1 MKFKDRTKRGITRR
15 GFIRSSLAAAAGL
28 GISGK
33 DRLFGGN
40 ALQESDKPK
49 IKEYRT
55 LGRTGF
61 KVSDISFGGGSLT
74 DEAILATALDA
85 GVNYIDTAEHYARGN
100 SETTVGKVMKGRDR
114 KSVFITTKLN
124 FRNGLPTKESL
135 RDRFQ
140 KCLERLQIEYVD
152 CLMIHMTPKVEQITH
167 EPYHELIR
175 KLKTEGKVRFSGLSC
190 HGTEH
195 TLDGNTKERM
205 EDVLLAAAED
215 GRFDVALFV
224 YNFMQ
229 KEQGEKILKALKEK
243 NMGTTLMK
251 VNPVKYYSD
260 IEIQYKRVQDSGR
273 KMSEALKNT
282 YEEVLARS
290 AEAESFKEK
299 YGITS
304 AALALE
310 ASIKFCLSNPDV
322 HAVCPTP
329 NTYEDLDAFL
339 AQSGKRLE
347 SQDKSFLADYKASNG
362 SLYCRHACGE
372 CEPACP
378 NQVPVNSI
386 MRYDHYFRAQGR
398 EKHAMEHYA
407 RISGPNA
414 SICESCSGHCQRACP
429 YNVPIHGLLSLAH
442 QTLTLSS

>member
-1 MKFKDRTKRGITRR
+1 MKSEDKTKMRISRR
-15 GFIRSSLAAAAGL
+15 DFIGSSLAAAAGL
-28 GISGK
+28 GINGK
-33 DRLFGGN
+33 DGLFGGKTI
-40 ALQESDKPK
+40 QELEKPK

-74 DEAILATALDA
+74 DEAILATALEA
-85 GVNYIDTAEHYARGN
+85 GVNYIDTAEHYSRGN
-100 SETTVGKVMKGRDR
+100 SETNVGKVLKGRDR
-114 KSVFITTKLN
+114 KSMFITTKLN
-124 FRNGLPTKESL
+124 FRGGLPTKESL
-135 RDRFQ
+135 RDRFL
-140 KCLERLQIEYVD
+140 KCLERLQMDYVD
-152 CLMIHMTPKVEQITH
+152 CLMIHMTPKVEQVTH

-175 KLKTEGKVRFSGLSC
+175 ELKTEGKVRFSGLSC

-195 TLDGNTKERM
+195 TLYGNTKERM
-205 EDVLLAAAED
+205 EDILLAAADD

-229 KEQGEKILKALKEK
+229 KEQGEKILKACKDK

-251 VNPVKYYSD
+251 VNPIKFYSD
-260 IEIQYKRVQDSGR
+260 IEVQYNRVKDSGR
-273 KMSEALKNT
+273 EMSDAQKDI
-282 YEEVLARS
+282 YEEVSTRS
-290 AEAESFKEK
+290 AEAESFKDK
-299 YGITS
+299 YGITG

-339 AQSGKRLE
+339 AQSGQRLE
-347 SQDKSFLADYKASNG
+347 SRDKEFLADYQASCG
-362 SLYCRHACGE
+362 AFYCRHACGE
-372 CEPACP
+372 CESACP

-398 EKHAMEHYA
+398 EKYALEHYA
-407 RISGPNA
+407 RISGQNA
-414 SICESCSGHCQRACP
+414 GFCKSCPGFCQQACP
-429 YNVPIHGLLSLAH
+429 FNVPIHCLLTLAH
-442 QTLTLSS
+442 QTLTLA

>member
-1 MKFKDRTKRGITRR
+1 MKSENQTKKGMSRR
-15 GFIRSSLAAAAGL
+15 GFIGSSLAAAAGL
-28 GISGK
+28 GLSSK
-33 DRLFGGN
+33 DRLFGEKTF
-40 ALQESDKPK
+40 QESDEPK

-61 KVSDISFGGGSLT
+61 KVSDISFGGGNLT

-100 SETTVGKVMKGRDR
+100 SETTIGKVMKKRDR

-140 KCLERLQIEYVD
+140 KCLERLKMEYVD
-152 CLMIHMTPKVEQITH
+152 CLMIHMTPKVEQVTH
-167 EPYHELIR
+167 EPYHELIQE
-175 KLKTEGKVRFSGLSC
+175 LKTEGKVRFSGLSC

-195 TLDGNTKERM
+195 TLYGNTKEKM
-205 EDVLLAAAED
+205 EDILLAAAED

-229 KEQGEKILKALKEK
+229 KEQGEKILKACKNK

-260 IEIQYKRVQDSGR
+260 IEIQYNRVKEGGR
-273 KMSEALKNT
+273 EISETQKDT

-290 AEAESFKEK
+290 VDIENFKEK
-299 YGITS
+299 YGISS
-304 AALALE
+304 AAQALE
-310 ASIKFCLSNPDV
+310 ASIKFCLNNPDV

-339 AQSGKRLE
+339 AQSGRRLLP
-347 SQDKSFLADYKASNG
+347 QDKAFLIDYKASCG
-362 SLYCRHACGE
+362 DLYCRHACGE
-372 CEPACP
+372 CESSCP

-407 RISGPNA
+407 RISGSNA
-414 SICESCSGHCQRACP
+414 SICEACSGHCQRACP
-429 YNVPIHGLLSLAH
+429 YNVPIHGLLTLAH
-442 QTLTLSS
+442 QTLTLG